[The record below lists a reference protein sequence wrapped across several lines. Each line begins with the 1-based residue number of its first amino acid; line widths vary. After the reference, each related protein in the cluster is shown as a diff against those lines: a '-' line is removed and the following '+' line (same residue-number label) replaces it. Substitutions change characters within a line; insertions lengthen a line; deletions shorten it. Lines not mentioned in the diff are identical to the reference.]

1 MVHPVLQRV
10 LHRIAV
16 CGAALALTPLS
27 AQAAFP
33 ERPITIVVPS
43 AAGGTP
49 DTLMRFLA
57 LKAQERYKQTF
68 VVENRPGASG
78 IPGINAVYRAN
89 PDGYTLGYANNVTL
103 AINRTAFKELP
114 YDPQALVPVAYVMK
128 VANVLAVNPSLPVK
142 TLDEFLAYARENPG
156 KVTFASPGQG
166 TSGHLTGE
174 LLASSSGVK
183 LLHVPYRGSPQATN
197 DVMAGM
203 VDALFDNT
211 TSISPHIRSGK
222 LRALAVTSLKRSPGF
237 PDLPTVAESKLP
249 GFEGVAWG
257 GLVAPPGT
265 PPEIVQTL
273 TKMFNDLLED
283 PAIRDQLLKMGMD
296 EVIGGPPQAMA
307 DYAVKETAKWGKVIK
322 EAGVDVQ

>member
-1 MVHPVLQRV
+1 MAQPLLQRV
-10 LHRIAV
+10 LRRVAL
-16 CGAALALTPLS
+16 CGVAFILAPVS

-49 DTLMRFLA
+49 DTLIRFLA
-57 LKAQERYKQTF
+57 QKAQERYQQSF
-68 VVENRPGASG
+68 VVDNRPGGSG
-78 IPGINAVYRAN
+78 IPGISAVYRAK
-89 PDGYTLGYANNVTL
+89 PDGYTVGYANNVTL
-103 AINRTAFKELP
+103 AINRSAFKELP
-114 YDPQALVPVAYVMK
+114 YDPQALVPVAYVLK

-142 TLDEFLAYARENPG
+142 TLDEFLAYAKNNPG
-156 KVTFASPGQG
+156 KVTFASPGAG

-174 LLASSSGVK
+174 LLASSSGVE
-183 LLHVPYRGSPQATN
+183 LLHVPYRGSPQATT
-197 DVMAGM
+197 DVIAGT

-222 LRALAVTSLKRSPGF
+222 LRALAVTSLERSPNF
-237 PDLPTVAESKLP
+237 PDLPTVAENKLP

-257 GLVAPPGT
+257 GIVAPPGT
-265 PPEIVQTL
+265 APEVVQVL

-296 EVIGGPPQAMA
+296 EVMGGPPQAMA
-307 DYAVKETAKWGKVIK
+307 DYAEKETAKWGKVIK
-322 EAGVDVQ
+322 DAGIDVK